1 MKILRIL
8 IINFFVCS
16 AVFGDIKYQ
25 SLPKDVV
32 SGNKYYRIPDGS
44 PFKEHGIQ
52 IVDKKDGYPVRAGE
66 KSIRFELRSGDC
78 GKYKPPGR
86 DDCKH
91 NAERHEF
98 HGKDFSKGNYW
109 YAWSIYFPK
118 DYKIADPNRT
128 IIVQIKNRK
137 KFGESQV
144 PPWYFTNFNNG
155 YGIVNTV
162 RVPAGH
168 ATQLLTKE
176 QILGQWNDILLN
188 AKWTNKENGFL
199 KVWVNN
205 KLTYEYTGP
214 TKRDDNMYFKFG
226 IYRFSVF
233 KEMPTQV
240 IYFDEVRIGKTKE
253 KVVGKLPPLN

>member
-91 NAERHEF
+91 YAERHEF
-98 HGKDFSKGNYW
+98 HGKDFSKG
-109 YAWSIYFPK
+109 K
-118 DYKIADPNRT
+118 YKIISFYAKKARGLMAAWILKNK
-128 IIVQIKNRK
+128 IKEN
-137 KFGESQV
+137 QLN
-144 PPWYFTNFNNG
+144 NFNSNG
-155 YGIVNTV
+155 YYYSHEESSKNSPV
-162 RVPAGH
+162 
-168 ATQLLTKE
+168 
-176 QILGQWNDILLN
+176 
-188 AKWTNKENGFL
+188 FL
-199 KVWVNN
+199 
-205 KLTYEYTGP
+205 
-214 TKRDDNMYFKFG
+214 RD
-226 IYRFSVF
+226 
-233 KEMPTQV
+233 
-240 IYFDEVRIGKTKE
+240 
-253 KVVGKLPPLN
+253 